1 MGRPEAQRH
10 LQDQRAGGQPFLDLP
25 DRTEEIGPLA
35 VKLVDQRDPWH
46 AVFVGLSPDGF
57 ALGLDPLAGGKH
69 HDRPVEHPQAPLHL
83 GRKIDMPRRVNQV
96 HRDILPAKRHRG
108 GIDRDPPL
116 LLLGIEVGGRGAA
129 VHVAEPMARLCEKQ
143 QPLGERGLARID
155 VGDDPDVANRFQLPA
170 HAAASITSFRRCRCR
185 GARVPGEESAP

>member
-10 LQDQRAGGQPFLDLP
+10 LQDQRPGGQPFLDLP
-25 DRTEEIGPLA
+25 DRAEEIGPFP
-35 VKLVDQRDPWH
+35 VELVDQRNPWH
-46 AVFVGLSPDGF
+46 AVFVGLSPDCF
-57 ALGLDPLAGGKH
+57 ALGLDPLPGGKN

-83 GRKIDMPRRVNQV
+83 GGEIDMPGRVDQV
-96 HRDILPAKRHRG
+96 HRDILPAKRHRR

-116 LLLGIEVGGRGAA
+116 LLLRIEVGDRGAA
-129 VHVAEPMARLCEKQ
+129 IHVAEPMTRLREKQ

-170 HAAASITSFRRCRCR
+170 HAAASITSFRPYRYR
-185 GARVPGEESAP
+185 GVRVPREESAP